1 MSEPVLPE
9 DYLGVLDDLK
19 QRVLQ
24 ARYRVQR
31 QVNTELIQLYWQIGK
46 VLVERTDQAQWGERI
61 IRRLASDLRAEFPD
75 SRGFSSRNLFYM
87 RAFARAWPD
96 ADLEIVQRV
105 VAQLPWGHVITLVEK
120 LTEPAHRNWYASQ
133 AVAHGWSRPVLEH
146 HIKTQAHLRFGAAPT
161 NFDKILGPASSDLAQ
176 QITKDPYIFDFLD
189 VEPGY
194 TERDLEQALT
204 DRIIQTLGELGNGFS
219 FVGRQVPFVV
229 DGDEFFVDL
238 LFFHIEQLRYVVLEL
253 KVGKFKPEYVG
264 QLGYYVTLV
273 EDRLRGPQ
281 HAATVGLLLCTDKN
295 ERVVRYSLAGSAQP
309 IAIASY
315 DLLPP
320 AERAALPSEDDL
332 RRALNA
338 DM

>member
-1 MSEPVLPE
+1 M
-9 DYLGVLDDLK
+9 
-19 QRVLQ
+19 
-24 ARYRVQR
+24 
-31 QVNTELIQLYWQIGK
+31 
-46 VLVERTDQAQWGERI
+46 
-61 IRRLASDLRAEFPD
+61 
-75 SRGFSSRNLFYM
+75 
-87 RAFARAWPD
+87 
-96 ADLEIVQRV
+96 
-105 VAQLPWGHVITLVEK
+105 
-120 LTEPAHRNWYASQ
+120 
-133 AVAHGWSRPVLEH
+133 
-146 HIKTQAHLRFGAAPT
+146 
-161 NFDKILGPASSDLAQ
+161 
-176 QITKDPYIFDFLD
+176 
-189 VEPGY
+189 
-194 TERDLEQALT
+194 
-204 DRIIQTLGELGNGFS
+204 
-219 FVGRQVPFVV
+219 GRQVPFAV

-273 EDRLRGPQ
+273 EDRLRGPR